1 VSKKMGKPVGFPV
14 VEFCADSLEQ
24 QAET

>member
-1 VSKKMGKPVGFPV
+1 VSKRMGKPVGFPV